1 MSPTELPDRYGNWA
15 VVAGAS
21 AGLGAAFAASAA
33 SRGFKVALLARRA
46 NALDDTAA
54 KVRDAHGVETRC
66 IVADLASPGVEDA
79 VARATDDLDVGLF
92 VYNAA
97 AEPAGRFLDLPLE
110 EHRLNIAVNCSAPT
124 ALCHHFGRRMVDQGR
139 GAIAIVSSMAALQGI
154 RMFVSYG
161 AAKAYE
167 LILAEGLW
175 DELREHGVEVLS
187 YVVGA
192 TASANYVGARPDAYH
207 GADSTAADR
216 VLAPAT
222 PEEVAERLLTRLD
235 GGPRQYSH
243 DTDETNALAAA
254 GRPRADVVRAMGEV
268 TSRLARFEA
277 PAG

>member
-187 YVVGA
+187 YVV
-192 TASANYVGARPDAYH
+192 ARPDAYH